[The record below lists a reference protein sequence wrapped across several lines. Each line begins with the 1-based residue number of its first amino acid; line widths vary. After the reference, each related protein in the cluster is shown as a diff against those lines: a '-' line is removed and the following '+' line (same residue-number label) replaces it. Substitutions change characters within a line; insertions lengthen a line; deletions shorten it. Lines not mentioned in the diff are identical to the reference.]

1 MNRVIDFV
9 MSREGRKWLYGLAV
23 TILPLFVLYGAISPD
38 AVPFWLAVAAAVLG
52 VASPAMALGHL
63 SPKPE
68 AGPEASIEIPEN
80 LPNTALDLEG

>member
-9 MSREGRKWLYGLAV
+9 LSREGRKWWYALAIPAVGLLVFYGVISQEAA
-23 TILPLFVLYGAISPD
+23 PL
-38 AVPFWLAVAAAVLG
+38 WLAMIAAFLG
-52 VASPAMALGHL
+52 VGSPVVALSHL